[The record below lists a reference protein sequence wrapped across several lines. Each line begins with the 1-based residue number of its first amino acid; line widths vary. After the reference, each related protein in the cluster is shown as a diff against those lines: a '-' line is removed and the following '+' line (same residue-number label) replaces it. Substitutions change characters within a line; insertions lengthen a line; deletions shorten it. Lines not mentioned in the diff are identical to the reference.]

1 MIRKEFDR
9 LVTEVPET
17 PCYEVWGRHGHN
29 DAEYFCSAYF
39 ESEDAEE
46 EVARLQ
52 YAAAKS
58 SNCSGQLPN
67 YWIKET
73 TLGEYAKKRRGG

>member
-17 PCYEVWGRHGHN
+17 PCYEVWGHHGHN

-52 YAAAKS
+52 YASAQSLGGCAAV
-58 SNCSGQLPN
+58 
-67 YWIKET
+67 YWLKET
-73 TLGEYAKKRRGG
+73 TLGEYVKRRKMCVV

>member
-58 SNCSGQLPN
+58 LGGCAAV
-67 YWIKET
+67 YWLKET
-73 TLGEYAKKRRGG
+73 TLGEYVKRRKMCVV

>member
-52 YAAAKS
+52 YASAQSLGGCAAV
-58 SNCSGQLPN
+58 
-67 YWIKET
+67 YWLKET
-73 TLGEYAKKRRGG
+73 TLGEYVKRRKMCVV